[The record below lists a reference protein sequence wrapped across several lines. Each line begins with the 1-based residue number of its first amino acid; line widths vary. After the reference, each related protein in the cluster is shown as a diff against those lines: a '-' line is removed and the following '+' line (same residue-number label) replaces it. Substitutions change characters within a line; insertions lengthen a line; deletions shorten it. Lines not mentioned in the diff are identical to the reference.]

1 MYRVTLT
8 EAIRQEL
15 NQRAHQRGLVPRT
28 RDRLEMVRLSA
39 AGWSIPKI
47 ATHLQFHERTVR
59 TWIKTYLD
67 KGFDGLV
74 DQPHPGQPS
83 AVTADILAQVRQWI
97 QAGERTWNAAQIAA
111 QVEQVFGLNRSAK
124 QWGRLLRRE
133 GLTYKDVKD

>member
-1 MYRVTLT
+1 
-8 EAIRQEL
+8 
-15 NQRAHQRGLVPRT
+15 
-28 RDRLEMVRLSA
+28 MVRLSA

-74 DQPHPGQPS
+74 DQPNPGQPS